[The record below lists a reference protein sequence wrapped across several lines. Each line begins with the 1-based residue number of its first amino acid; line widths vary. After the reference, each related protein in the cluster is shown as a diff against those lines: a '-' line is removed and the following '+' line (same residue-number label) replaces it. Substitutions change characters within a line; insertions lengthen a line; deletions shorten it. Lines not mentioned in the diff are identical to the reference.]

1 MDVYIE
7 PLPRG
12 QWGPIDGYSLEFA
25 DGSKFT
31 HDVFRSEL
39 LAISDNIQGAVPNV
53 SGPFLFPA
61 LSKGPSLSF
70 TLFSNFF
77 EIFTGKPT
85 I

>member
-31 HDVFRSEL
+31 HDIFRSEL
-39 LAISDNIQGAVPNV
+39 LAISEVILRGY
-53 SGPFLFPA
+53 
-61 LSKGPSLSF
+61 
-70 TLFSNFF
+70 
-77 EIFTGKPT
+77 KPLLAKVRVT
-85 I
+85 DKQSTAHWQRPETAR